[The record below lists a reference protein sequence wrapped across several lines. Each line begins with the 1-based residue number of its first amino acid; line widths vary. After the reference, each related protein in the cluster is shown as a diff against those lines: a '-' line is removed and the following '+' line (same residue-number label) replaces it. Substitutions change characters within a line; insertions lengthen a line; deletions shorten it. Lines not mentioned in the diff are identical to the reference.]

1 MATEKA
7 GLTVE
12 VDTSQARRAAQ
23 DLEDLA
29 QSARAAEEAI
39 GDVEEAAEE
48 AAGPLSSLPDAGDI
62 VPPGLPEAANDS
74 GNRIGDMGRKAGM
87 AGIQFEQLAGQIAAG
102 QNPMRAVGVQ
112 AADLGFILGF
122 PLLGAVVGIG
132 AAVGSVLVP
141 AMMGASKSAEELE
154 DSMQSISKLMTEDA
168 ATGAMRLSDEF
179 LRLAKTSR
187 SLAEIE
193 LRVKYITAME
203 NATAAQEQMTES
215 LQDLRVMQRSERK
228 EMSNNEA
235 RLRAYAKEMG
245 VTEEQAL
252 ALRAGIDDMASGN
265 REAASSVV
273 TLLNE
278 MMSTDQATES
288 FKKLAL
294 PVLQAALQ
302 LENASDAAEFLEG
315 ALKDIPG
322 AIQSATEA
330 SSGYAQTAQG
340 MVDALQEEADT
351 AGLTARALTVLSV
364 VRQAEAEGMGAEQ
377 IALLAA
383 RAAALYD
390 EAEAAQAAADAID
403 KKAATDARVEQ
414 QKAAD
419 AAKTLEN
426 IMALN
431 DTELEALERKETR
444 QLEILNERLEAGKLS
459 QQEYEDA
466 LTEIAEYGAAR
477 RAEIAKNENEA
488 RGQGSL
494 ELTDALINMENL
506 LFDHKDKKKKAA
518 LRIGVNLANAEKR
531 ENAKKIMS
539 DAYSAA
545 MSAYKSLAGIPVIGP
560 VLGAAAAAAIL
571 ATGAQY
577 SVQSLTGRALGGQV
591 RPGESYMVGERGPE
605 VLTMGS
611 MGGNITP
618 NEAIRGQEG
627 GQTVNKTANVSF
639 NITAN
644 DSRGFDELLV
654 QRRGL
659 IINVINE
666 ALNDQGRASLA

>member
-1 MATEKA
+1 MATEV
-7 GLTVE
+7 GSLTLK
-12 VDTSQARRAAQ
+12 VDTGDVKRAKS
-23 DLEDLA
+23 DVEKLT
-29 QSARAAEEAI
+29 QSAGALQDAI
-39 GDVEEAAEE
+39 EDIEEAAED
-48 AAGPLSSLPDAGDI
+48 ASGPLRSLPDADDI
-62 VPPGLPEAANDS
+62 IPPGLPEAANDS
-74 GNRIGDMGRKAGM
+74 SNRIGDMGRKAGM

-132 AAVGSVLVP
+132 AAVASVMIP
-141 AMMGASKSAEELE
+141 ALMGAEKSADELE
-154 DSMQSISKLMTEDA
+154 ESLADVSKIMSEDA
-168 ATGAMRLSDEF
+168 LTGAMRLSDEF

-187 SLAEIE
+187 NLAEIE
-193 LRVKYITAME
+193 LRVKYITALE
-203 NATAAQEQMTES
+203 NAAAAQNQMTES
-215 LQDLRVMQRSERK
+215 LGELRVMQRAERK

-235 RLRAYAKEMG
+235 RLRTYAKEMG
-245 VTEEQAL
+245 VTEQQAL
-252 ALRAGIDDMASGN
+252 DLRAGIDDMASGN
-265 REAASSVV
+265 KEAAASVI

-278 MMSTDQATES
+278 MMSTDQATDK

-294 PVLQAALQ
+294 PVLQAAIQ
-302 LENASDAAEFLEG
+302 FQNAEEAAEFLDK
-315 ALKDIPG
+315 ALQDIPG
-322 AIQSATEA
+322 AIDEATRA
-330 SSGYAQTAQG
+330 SSGYKDTAQG
-340 MVDALQEEADT
+340 MIEAMEEEAAT
-351 AGLTARALTVLSV
+351 AGLTGRALAVLAV
-364 VRQAEAEGMGAEQ
+364 VRKAEKEGMTPEQ
-377 IALLAA
+377 IAMMAQ

-390 EAEAAQAAADAID
+390 EAQAAEAASDAIQKKAKTD
-403 KKAATDARVEQ
+403 ADTEAKKAA
-414 QKAAD
+414 AAE
-419 AAKTLEN
+419 KTLEQ

-431 DTELEALERKETR
+431 DTELEALERKETA
-444 QLEILNERLEAGKLS
+444 QLEILNERLAAGKLS

-466 LTEIAEYGAAR
+466 LTEIAQHGADR

-539 DAYSAA
+539 DAYTAA
-545 MSAYKSLAGIPVIGP
+545 MSAYKSLAGIPFIGP

-577 SVQSLTGRALGGQV
+577 ATQSLTGRALGGQV

-605 VLTMGS
+605 MLTMGN
-611 MGGNITP
+611 MGGSITP
-618 NEAIRGQEG
+618 NEAIRNNENSQV
-627 GQTVNKTANVSF
+627 VNKTANVSF
-639 NITAN
+639 NIQAN
-644 DSRGFDELLV
+644 DTQGFDELLV

-659 IINVINE
+659 IISVINE